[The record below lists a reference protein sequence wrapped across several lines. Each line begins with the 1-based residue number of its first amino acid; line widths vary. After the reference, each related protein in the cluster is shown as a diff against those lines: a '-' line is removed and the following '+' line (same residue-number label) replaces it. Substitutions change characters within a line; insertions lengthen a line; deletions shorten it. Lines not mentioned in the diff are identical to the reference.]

1 MGSDVVEMTV
11 HGGSATGSWIDAALT
26 IMRRALRRGV
36 LFLFLSLIPSA
47 LAVGL
52 LILLAACPVWADG
65 DMTAGGGLPNFDVRI
80 GKEGH
85 AIRSLLNPPSATL
98 ANRLDLSAKVEAAKR
113 WVEWYIPG
121 LIVDMHPAHG
131 VPEVISAR
139 GMFLTPP
146 APSEEAEAI
155 VRNFL
160 LATAPLYG
168 LSQGEVG
175 ALQTTAN
182 YANPAGNLRWV
193 TLEQRLKGIPVFR
206 SELRAAVTADGEI
219 VSMVSEL
226 VPGLDPTALGAPKLS
241 PELAIQ
247 IAADNIGVRL
257 GPVPPLIERSGDGLR
272 HRFERGP
279 FANDITVELIVF
291 PLGPAKGVLAWRV
304 LLWQAVAAY
313 YVVVDDT
320 SGQVLFRKN
329 ITEDQSQTATFDV
342 YASDSPAPLSPSNAT
357 PGSGIQGAA
366 ASRTRFSLV
375 SELPSFD
382 NLGWIPDGSCVTT
395 GNNVDAGLDIDG
407 TDGIDPNGRA
417 TGVTGGPSPSCR
429 NFTFTYNPPPGGS
442 DPPTGTAY
450 RMGAVTDLFFW
461 SNRYHDRLYS
471 FGFTEAARNFQND
484 NFGRGG
490 LGGDFVQAQAQDSS
504 GTNNANF
511 STPADGSL
519 PRMQMFIFDGP
530 SPNRDGDLD
539 HDVVL
544 HELTHG
550 LSNRLIGNAFGLT
563 NQQGRGMGEGWSDF
577 YALSLLSEPGDDPN
591 GVYAAGAYATLNL
604 GGTFTDNYF
613 YGIRRFPYTTNLQLN
628 PMTFAD
634 IDPNQCNVSGGT
646 FPPSPISGGCANA
659 NEVHNVGEIWAGLLW
674 EARANMIARLGG
686 AAGNDRML
694 QVVTDGM
701 KLTPTAPTFTQA
713 RNAIIQADCAG
724 FAGADEI
731 GLWRGFARR
740 GLGFSA
746 VAPSSGS
753 TTLTGAV
760 EAFDLPLVSGVAVIS
775 DTAGGNGNGLVD
787 PAETI
792 NLTVPVSNNFTCTAL
807 SNISGTLTTTTAGI
821 TLNQSSINYGS
832 LGAGATA
839 NGGAYQFRVAPSVPC
854 GTQINLTL
862 TLTSS
867 EGVTVARTI
876 SVTVGQASTGAPT
889 THTYS
894 GPPVPI
900 PDNNPAGAVATLT
913 VPQAAVIGDINLN
926 LTNITHTFI
935 GDLVVQLFSPD
946 STGITLVN
954 RIPNGT
960 GGNGNDNFTN
970 TVLDDE
976 AVASIQAQS
985 GPVTNASFKPADP
998 LSGFDAK
1005 TSNGTW
1011 TLKVIDQA
1019 SMDTGM
1025 INAWSLTIAPRTVSC
1040 AAFTPQQFALTVTRA
1055 GIGSG
1060 TVTSAPSGISCGGT
1074 CQATYNGG
1082 TTVTLTAT
1090 AAAGSTFTGWSGGG
1104 CSGTGTCTVT
1114 VNASTMISATFASTV
1129 TLTVAT
1135 RGSAGGTVTSNP
1147 AGISCASSCSA
1158 NFTAGTM
1165 VTLTATPGTQAR
1177 FKSWS
1182 GACSGTATTCTLTMS
1197 DNLSVTARFSLIFTD
1212 ATPGDVLPAG
1222 TAIKARHF
1230 TELLDAINTVQPGT
1244 NLSWPSPAPA
1254 VGGTV
1259 RAIHMNTLRQAL
1271 SLTTV
1276 AAGSV
1281 IAAQHLNDIRLAIRA
1296 RE

>member
-1 MGSDVVEMTV
+1 MAV

-36 LFLFLSLIPSA
+36 LVLFLSLIPSA

-429 NFTFTYNPPPGGS
+429 NFTFTYNPPPDGS

-591 GVYAAGAYATLNL
+591 GVYAAGGYVTFNL
-604 GGTFTDNYF
+604 GGSGFTDNYF
-613 YGIRRFPYTTNLQLN
+613 YGIRRFPYTTDTHLN
-628 PMTFAD
+628 PLTFKD
-634 IDPNQCNVSGGT
+634 IDETQFNISGGT
-646 FPPSPISGGCANA
+646 YPPSPIRCSVADCAPA
-659 NEVHNVGEIWAGLLW
+659 VHNVGEIWALMLW
-674 EARANMIARLGG
+674 EARANVIARLGG

-701 KLTPTAPTFTQA
+701 KLTPAIPTFTQA

-731 GLWRGFARR
+731 DLWRGFAKR
-740 GLGFSA
+740 GLGYSA
-746 VAPSSGS
+746 VAPPSLSLA
-753 TTLTGAV
+753 LTGV
-760 EAFDLPLVSGVAVIS
+760 LEAFDLPLVVGAPVIS
-775 DTAGGNGNGLVD
+775 DSAGGNGNGAVD
-787 PAETI
+787 PGETI
-792 NLTVPVSNNFTCTAL
+792 NLIIPVSNNFTCTGL
-807 SNISGTLTTTTAGI
+807 SGVSGSLTTATAGI
-821 TLNQSSINYGS
+821 TLNQPSVNYGS
-832 LGAGATA
+832 LNAGATA
-839 NGGAYQFRVAPSVPC
+839 NGGAYQFRVASSVSC
-854 GTQINLTL
+854 GTQVNFTL
-862 TLTSS
+862 TLTSAQ
-867 EGVTVARTI
+867 GAAVTRTI
-876 SVTVGQASTGAPT
+876 SVVVGQTSTGTAT
-889 THTYS
+889 RYTYT

-900 PDNNPAGAVATLT
+900 PADSLTGAVTTLT
-913 VPQAAVIGDINLN
+913 VPGPLVVGDVNLNLDNITHPVIGDL
-926 LTNITHTFI
+926 FI
-935 GDLVVQLFSPD
+935 QLFSPD
-946 STGITLVN
+946 GTGITMVN
-954 RIPNGT
+954 MIPDGT
-960 GGNGNDNFTN
+960 DVNASADFLN

-976 AVASIQAQS
+976 AGASIQSQS
-985 GPVTNASFKPADP
+985 DP
-998 LSGFDAK
+998 
-1005 TSNGTW
+1005 
-1011 TLKVIDQA
+1011 
-1019 SMDTGM
+1019 
-1025 INAWSLTIAPRTVSC
+1025 
-1040 AAFTPQQFALTVTRA
+1040 
-1055 GIGSG
+1055 
-1060 TVTSAPSGISCGGT
+1060 
-1074 CQATYNGG
+1074 
-1082 TTVTLTAT
+1082 
-1090 AAAGSTFTGWSGGG
+1090 
-1104 CSGTGTCTVT
+1104 
-1114 VNASTMISATFASTV
+1114 
-1129 TLTVAT
+1129 
-1135 RGSAGGTVTSNP
+1135 
-1147 AGISCASSCSA
+1147 
-1158 NFTAGTM
+1158 
-1165 VTLTATPGTQAR
+1165 
-1177 FKSWS
+1177 
-1182 GACSGTATTCTLTMS
+1182 
-1197 DNLSVTARFSLIFTD
+1197 
-1212 ATPGDVLPAG
+1212 
-1222 TAIKARHF
+1222 
-1230 TELLDAINTVQPGT
+1230 
-1244 NLSWPSPAPA
+1244 
-1254 VGGTV
+1254 
-1259 RAIHMNTLRQAL
+1259 
-1271 SLTTV
+1271 
-1276 AAGSV
+1276 
-1281 IAAQHLNDIRLAIRA
+1281 
-1296 RE
+1296 